1 MCLDTELLIPLHRHM
16 HIFALD
22 FMYLRSVKIRAYP
35 PQSVSFSLSISLKLL
50 ICSFSLQLLQGSLVM
65 EDTVTV
71 AMITWRL
78 LLEESD
84 RVCNVFFSGATVT

>member
-1 MCLDTELLIPLHRHM
+1 MSLLQGSFFFP
-16 HIFALD
+16 IFAIEVGHFFPFL
-22 FMYLRSVKIRAYP
+22 Y
-35 PQSVSFSLSISLKLL
+35 
-50 ICSFSLQLLQGSLVM
+50 LLQGSLVM

-84 RVCNVFFSGATVT
+84 RVSNLFFFFLVEQYNLPNITSVL

>member
-1 MCLDTELLIPLHRHM
+1 
-16 HIFALD
+16 
-22 FMYLRSVKIRAYP
+22 
-35 PQSVSFSLSISLKLL
+35 LKLD
-50 ICSFSLQLLQGSLVM
+50 ILLFLSTFQGSLVM

-84 RVCNVFFSGATVT
+84 RVCYLLFNGAMVT